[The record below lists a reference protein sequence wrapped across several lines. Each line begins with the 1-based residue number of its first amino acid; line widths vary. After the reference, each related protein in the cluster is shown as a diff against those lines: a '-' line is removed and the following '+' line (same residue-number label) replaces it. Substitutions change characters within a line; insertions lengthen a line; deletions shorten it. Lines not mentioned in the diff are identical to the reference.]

1 MSERSKSKLCLGS
14 RTGRTESVAVRER
27 DVHGAWQGLVDGTG
41 PRRMQAEERLRGKAN
56 GFF

>member
-1 MSERSKSKLCLGS
+1 MSKRSKSKLCLGS
-14 RTGRTESVAVRER
+14 RTGRTVAVRER

-41 PRRMQAEERLRGKAN
+41 TRRMQAEERLRGKAN